1 VKTPQG
7 ALVRQFERAWKLA
20 ARLGEVSTALQ
31 QVSDLRKQI
40 EARKKGAHGNSEL
53 LMALEGLGKKME
65 AAVEPDSDAEFML
78 FGLAA
83 PSNDHE
89 PLPKVAAA
97 LNGLLLIVESADA
110 APTADA
116 ATAGEKWEEAAVD
129 TLARWS
135 AFQREDLA
143 GVNAML
149 EKSNLK
155 PVAIGE
161 TPAAH

>member
-1 VKTPQG
+1 
-7 ALVRQFERAWKLA
+7 
-20 ARLGEVSTALQ
+20 
-31 QVSDLRKQI
+31 
-40 EARKKGAHGNSEL
+40 
-53 LMALEGLGKKME
+53 MALEGLGKKIE
-65 AAVEPDSDAEFML
+65 AVVEPDSDAEFML

-83 PSNDHE
+83 PSKDHE

-116 ATAGEKWEEAAVD
+116 TTAGEKWEEAAVD

-143 GVNAML
+143 SVNAML